1 MRVIFL
7 ISDDKSCDS
16 IVTIEVLEPAIYD
29 ITISQDSTTC
39 NGDSDGWAEAIV
51 NSGGTGT
58 YTYLWDAATGNQTT
72 SRAINLS
79 AGTYSVTISD
89 SYSCDTVINVEVL
102 QPDPLSAN
110 SNPTHVTCFGG
121 NDGELLITA
130 TGGSNSYNISWAGTA
145 SGNPIGF
152 EILPDGGTYAISN
165 LVAGPYQV
173 ILTDQNL
180 CSNTIFPTIFQLVLN
195 FFLTFKA
202 FAKKGPCAGPL
213 PS

>member
-1 MRVIFL
+1 MV
-7 ISDDKSCDS
+7 
-16 IVTIEVLEPAIYD
+16 
-29 ITISQDSTTC
+29 
-39 NGDSDGWAEAIV
+39 
-51 NSGGTGT
+51 GTGT

-130 TGGSNSYNISWAGTA
+130 TGGSNLQYFWAGTA

-152 EILPDGGTYAISN
+152 EILPDGGTYSISN

-173 ILTDQNL
+173 ILTDKICVATQ
-180 CSNTIFPTIFQLVLN
+180 FFQLFSNQINL
-195 FFLTFKA
+195 
-202 FAKKGPCAGPL
+202 
-213 PS
+213 